1 MMPGII
7 NKFLTR
13 IGLKK
18 QSAPV
23 KQPVRLEKPETK
35 HETKPKRRH
44 TNDTNI
50 YYYYTQYDRLYFKTQ
65 SGRSPLRI
73 TAKESVRIVELYKR
87 GEDIIEIFTKMDFYH
102 EIGISTLKQW
112 LKQYDKGLMDVA
124 LSWICDNHID
134 GIDVNKKRLIK
145 NGGY

>member
-1 MMPGII
+1 MVKII
-7 NKFLTR
+7 DNLLSR
-13 IGLKK
+13 LGLKRP
-18 QSAPV
+18 PV
-23 KQPVRLEKPETK
+23 KLAAPIPMEPAN
-35 HETKPKRRH
+35 KPKPRRIH
-44 TNDTNI
+44 ENNTTN
-50 YYYYTQYDRLYFKTQ
+50 YHYYTQYDRLYFKTP

-87 GEDIIEIFTKMDFYH
+87 GVSINEIYSKMEFYH

>member
-1 MMPGII
+1 MVGLFQ
-7 NKFLTR
+7 KLLTK

-18 QSAPV
+18 EPV
-23 KQPVRLEKPETK
+23 KATITPIKKET
-35 HETKPKRRH
+35 PKRRKH
-44 TNDTNI
+44 ENNTNI

-73 TAKESVRIVELYKR
+73 TARESVRIVELYKR
-87 GEDIIEIFTKMDFYH
+87 GVPIEDIFSKMEFYH

-134 GIDVNKKRLIK
+134 GVEVNKKRLIK